1 MSSQPTP
8 PDGHR
13 SRAAESRQPLLWAAF
28 AFAAGILLGSCAWRP
43 PLWWALATVGF
54 LAAAAYFVLERAWVS
69 KALALATL
77 FLIGAF
83 SSQIRGGGNSPDL
96 EILRFADGREVV
108 ITAHVIAEGRIRAA
122 SFGGVRQSLDLE
134 TEEITSGADT
144 INIRSGLRLGV
155 YAKQIKEE
163 YQDENSRSMRI
174 YRYGERLRFPAKL
187 RPPRNFRNPGAF
199 DYQGYLAE
207 NGIVVLGSAKAESI
221 EPLPGFVGSR
231 IELLRT
237 RIHRSAIEKIHA
249 LWPPA
254 EAALIDAMVI
264 GEAAFIDRDTRADF
278 QRSGTY
284 HILVVSGMNVS
295 ILAFVIFWVLKR
307 IRLGEIAA
315 SILTVLLSIAYALLT
330 DVGAPIWRATLMMM
344 LYLGARLLYRERSM
358 LNALGAAAFALL
370 VLDPHELFGASFQ
383 LTFLSVLII
392 AAIGIP
398 ILERT
403 SQPYS
408 RGLRHLSSPDYD
420 LSLPPR
426 VAQFR
431 LDLRMINARLA
442 RFLGARIPLRM
453 IGGGASALLATF
465 EVLFISALMQVGL
478 ALPMAYYFHRA
489 TVVGFPANGLVV
501 PLTGVLMPAAVLAV
515 ALGYISLVLAK
526 LPALIA
532 AASIEGITGT
542 VRILGGLRIADL
554 RVPTP
559 GLLVIVAGAGALA
572 AAMVLSRRRR
582 ALAYRGLLLLT
593 AVAGWIALLPPHP
606 QVRPGALELTAID
619 VGQGDSLLLVAP
631 EGTTMLVDAG
641 GPIGG
646 QRSELDFGE
655 DVVSPYL
662 WSRGFSHLN
671 VVAITHAH
679 SDHIGGM
686 HAILKNFRPRELWVG
701 VIPPS
706 AELSRLLQQAK
717 EEGITLVQHFEGDT
731 LNFGGS
737 TVRVLSPVRDW
748 EIANQPRNNDSL
760 VLHFTYRQS
769 SALLEGDAEKKIEE
783 RVAAQHPRAD
793 LLKIGHHG
801 GLTSTIPELLQAVQ
815 PRIAIIS
822 VGARNTFGHPRIE
835 VLQRLADSGVSTY
848 RTDLDGAVTFYL
860 DGRSVT
866 PQLSNHH

>member
-43 PLWWALATVGF
+43 PLWWALATVAF

-69 KALALATL
+69 KALALGTL

-249 LWPPA
+249 LWSPA

-344 LYLGARLLYRERSM
+344 LYLGVRLLYRERSM
-358 LNALGAAAFALL
+358 LNALGAAAFGLL
-370 VLDPHELFGASFQ
+370 VLDPHALFGPSFQ

-408 RGLRHLSSPDYD
+408 RGLRHLTSPDYD

-431 LDLRMINARLA
+431 LDLRMISARLA
-442 RFLGARIPLRM
+442 RFLGTRIPPRM
-453 IGGGASALLATF
+453 IGGGTRAVLATF

-478 ALPMAYYFHRA
+478 ALPMA
-489 TVVGFPANGLVV
+489 
-501 PLTGVLMPAAVLAV
+501 
-515 ALGYISLVLAK
+515 
-526 LPALIA
+526 
-532 AASIEGITGT
+532 
-542 VRILGGLRIADL
+542 
-554 RVPTP
+554 
-559 GLLVIVAGAGALA
+559 
-572 AAMVLSRRRR
+572 
-582 ALAYRGLLLLT
+582 
-593 AVAGWIALLPPHP
+593 W
-606 QVRPGALELTAID
+606 
-619 VGQGDSLLLVAP
+619 
-631 EGTTMLVDAG
+631 
-641 GPIGG
+641 
-646 QRSELDFGE
+646 
-655 DVVSPYL
+655 
-662 WSRGFSHLN
+662 WC
-671 VVAITHAH
+671 H
-679 SDHIGGM
+679 S
-686 HAILKNFRPRELWVG
+686 
-701 VIPPS
+701 
-706 AELSRLLQQAK
+706 QAC
-717 EEGITLVQHFEGDT
+717 
-731 LNFGGS
+731 
-737 TVRVLSPVRDW
+737 
-748 EIANQPRNNDSL
+748 
-760 VLHFTYRQS
+760 
-769 SALLEGDAEKKIEE
+769 
-783 RVAAQHPRAD
+783 
-793 LLKIGHHG
+793 
-801 GLTSTIPELLQAVQ
+801 
-815 PRIAIIS
+815 
-822 VGARNTFGHPRIE
+822 
-835 VLQRLADSGVSTY
+835 
-848 RTDLDGAVTFYL
+848 
-860 DGRSVT
+860 
-866 PQLSNHH
+866 